1 MSLRD
6 LLPAFAAAFAWLSLA
21 AGAAGAAEAPAVKMT
36 LDRPRAPLAPPQVR
50 GAQVALTIQEAVS
63 LALARN
69 FDITIEAHNPRI
81 RESELTQRKAAFDP
95 ALTGEANTTRSE
107 RDSVS
112 RFFAGGQ
119 SSLSSQDA
127 SAGLTK
133 KLITGAD
140 VTLAF
145 KTIRNATNSGNSA
158 FDPSYEPTTTLSITQ
173 PLLKN
178 FGLDVNEADIRIAA
192 ATRDQS
198 IQTYRQRVIEVVDQV
213 QQAYYDLV
221 FAISNMEFRRKA
233 LDLARD
239 LLRRNRIQVEV
250 GTLAPI
256 EITEAE
262 ATVAQRE
269 VDVITAERD
278 VQEKEDALKKLL
290 NITTDL
296 PSWSIHVIPADKPA
310 YSAVRL
316 DEMAIALTA
325 LRKRADLE
333 NSRSEIEK
341 RKIEV
346 ARARQNLLPQLDA
359 VASAGNQGLK
369 GTFDEAFDRMSGNKG
384 YSLTGGFAFKFPL
397 GNRDAA
403 ANLEKSRVQLS
414 QAGTVLQQLEQSILE
429 EVRRSVRRVR
439 SDEKR
444 VEATR
449 VARRLAEE
457 RLAATEKKFSVGL
470 STSRDILEDQERLA
484 NALSEE
490 TRALV
495 DHNKSR
501 ATLDRTT
508 HSTLER
514 FRIQLDSPAERP
526 FKPAP

>member
-1 MSLRD
+1 MRPHD
-6 LLPAFAAAFAWLSLA
+6 LLLALAAAAASLALA
-21 AGAAGAAEAPAVKMT
+21 AGPAAAAEAPVEKMT
-36 LDRPRAPLAPPQVR
+36 LDRPRGPAPAPQVR
-50 GAQVALTIQEAVS
+50 GPQLTLTIQEAVS

-81 RESELTQRKAAFDP
+81 RESELTQQKAVFDP
-95 ALTGEANTTRSE
+95 ALASQLNTNRSE
-107 RDSVS
+107 TDTVSSSFTGRQRDNS
-112 RFFAGGQ
+112 A
-119 SSLSSQDA
+119 QDA
-127 SAGLTK
+127 SVGLTK
-133 KLITGAD
+133 KFITGAD
-140 VTLAF
+140 VSLTFQA
-145 KTIRNATNSGNSA
+145 IRNSVNTTQNI
-158 FDPSYEPTTTLSITQ
+158 FDPNYQNTTTLSITQ

-178 FGLDVNEADIRIAA
+178 FGVDVNEASIRIAA

-198 IQTYRQRVIEVVDQV
+198 VQTYRQRVVEVVDQV
-213 QQAYYDLV
+213 QQAYHDLV
-221 FAISNMEFRRKA
+221 FAIANLEFRLKS

-262 ATVAQRE
+262 ATVAQRG
-269 VDVITAERD
+269 VDVIIAERD

-296 PSWSIHVIPADKPA
+296 PSWSIHVIPTDKPA
-310 YSAVRL
+310 YTSVRL
-316 DEMAIALTA
+316 DEMAIAMTA

-333 NSRSEIEK
+333 NSRAEIEK
-341 RKIEV
+341 RKFEL

-359 VASAGNQGLK
+359 IASAGNQGLRQ
-369 GTFDEAFDRMSGNKG
+369 DYSESLDRMATSKG
-384 YSLTGGFAFKFPL
+384 HTLTGGLSFKFPL
-397 GNRDAA
+397 GNRDAE
-403 ANLEKSRVQLS
+403 ANLEKSRLQLS
-414 QAGTVLQQLEQSILE
+414 QASTSFQQLEQSILE

-457 RLAATEKKFSVGL
+457 RLAATEKKFTVGL

-484 NALSEE
+484 NALTEE
-490 TRALV
+490 IRAVV
-495 DHNKSR
+495 DFNKSR

-508 HSTLER
+508 HSSLER
-514 FRIQLDSPAERP
+514 FRIQLDNPAERA
-526 FKPAP
+526 FKPTP